1 MKELQEYLDI
11 GWGIVAGKAHND
23 ENLDDYADGRFMEW
37 VKAIHDTDG
46 AEATDSECLEAI
58 EALLALRRA
67 LESEGLGV

>member
-1 MKELQEYLDI
+1 MEELQEYLNI
-11 GWGIVAGKAHND
+11 GWGIVAGND
-23 ENLDDYADGRFMEW
+23 GDPEDYADGRLMEW

-67 LESEGLGV
+67 LEEKGLSV

>member
-1 MKELQEYLDI
+1 MEELQEYLNI

-23 ENLDDYADGRFMEW
+23 ENLDDYADGRLMEW

-67 LESEGLGV
+67 LEEEGLSV